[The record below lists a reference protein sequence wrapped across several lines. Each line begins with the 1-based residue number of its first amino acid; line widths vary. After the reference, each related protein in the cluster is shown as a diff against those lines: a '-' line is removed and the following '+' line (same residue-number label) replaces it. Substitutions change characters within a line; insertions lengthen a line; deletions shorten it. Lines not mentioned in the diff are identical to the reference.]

1 MGLLAPAGTPRP
13 VVNLLHREVVA
24 ILKEAPTVARLTGA
38 GLDLVG
44 NTPDEFAQRLKA
56 DLEKF
61 GRIAR
66 SLDARVQ

>member
-13 VVNLLHREVVA
+13 IIDKLHNEVVA
-24 ILKEAPTVARLTGA
+24 ILKEKDTIQRLTGA
-38 GLDLVG
+38 GLDIVG
-44 NTPDEFAQRLKA
+44 NTPEEFGARLKF

-61 GRIAR
+61 GKISR